1 MAGHKPL
8 TLKTEKVLNESF
20 NNLTLE
26 GTEETVDEM
35 DMLALV
41 VASGLT

>member
-8 TLKTEKVLNESF
+8 TLKTEKVLNGPF

-41 VASGLT
+41 VASGLP